1 MSLSK
6 ESENLKLLS
15 VCCNRLTS
23 VNSTLDFMDL
33 RKASPAN
40 CQFPGL
46 ILNLLLGEDSQ
57 SDNLNFS
64 NFPKLSQSRIA
75 TTGSNCLKPHLLK
88 RGAIMP
94 PWPQWAAIKA
104 SLFPPWAARRSQSS
118 LSFPVESW
126 SVKNAG
132 NLILSP
138 AASFALLIMLL
149 LWCTLYTGCV
159 LCTR

>member
-1 MSLSK
+1 
-6 ESENLKLLS
+6 
-15 VCCNRLTS
+15 
-23 VNSTLDFMDL
+23 MDL

-46 ILNLLLGEDSQ
+46 ILNLLLHRLGEDSH

-75 TTGSNCLKPHLLK
+75 TTGSNCLKPHLHK
-88 RGAIMP
+88 KGAIMP

-149 LWCTLYTGCV
+149 LWCTHYTGCV
-159 LCTR
+159 HTVTFLSWRKKATCTQFHRFTYMSSP

>member
-1 MSLSK
+1 
-6 ESENLKLLS
+6 
-15 VCCNRLTS
+15 
-23 VNSTLDFMDL
+23 MDL

-46 ILNLLLGEDSQ
+46 IFNLLLPRLGEDSH

-75 TTGSNCLKPHLLK
+75 TTGSNCLKPHLHK
-88 RGAIMP
+88 KGAIMP

-138 AASFALLIMLL
+138 AASFALLIMVL
-149 LWCTLYTGCV
+149 LWCTKAVCCARSNISILVWKKAT
-159 LCTR
+159 CTLFHRST